1 MTSTKTEIAEEL
13 LREAFASF
21 AWPDWTYEAAM
32 ADKARSRIVASRAAY
47 LHSER
52 TRAELLLTAAAP
64 DLLKALQAIVSEVI
78 GPEKPYSA
86 DSYLPRHLIYRAR
99 QAIAKAIGA
108 SITELDSDF
117 YREKS

>member
-1 MTSTKTEIAEEL
+1 MTYTKNELAEEL

-21 AWPDWTYEAAM
+21 AWPDWTYDAAM

-47 LHSER
+47 LHAER
-52 TRAELLLTAAAP
+52 TRAEHLLTAAAN

-78 GPEKPYSA
+78 GPEKPYST

-99 QAIAKAIGA
+99 QAIAKATGS
-108 SITELDSDF
+108 SIDALDSDF
-117 YREKS
+117 CRGKS